1 MATQVT
7 SALHQWPEST
17 SINDQL
23 LKNRS
28 FLYSSCTLSKPFP
41 IFDNVQEHESKRQVP
56 HKKISFKIKK
66 NPSVVYKRSHKM
78 TAVSAT
84 TVAQLASKFNQMV
97 ENQNGRVPQKP
108 SANPKLKQVSHLHPT
123 NSEQKSANQ
132 TTGTVKAAIEKF
144 EKHLCVTEC
153 QNKPTNNC
161 ITQVPKPK
169 VPEKNPALL
178 KPKNKKEFFNRD
190 VKLKV
195 FEKTERKCDSMY
207 ETLNIRKTVP
217 PQVLLKPSRSEET
230 VSSACLQ
237 PNTSFLWRRSSQE
250 RTTNI
255 SEDWKENYDIV
266 LPESTSSK
274 EEKIY
279 EELVLPDAAE
289 HSYEYCKSSI
299 GMYEKL
305 AQKCVKSGVNMWKTV
320 NNNNN

>member
-1 MATQVT
+1 MATQVN
-7 SALHQWPEST
+7 SVLHQWPETT
-17 SINDQL
+17 SINDNL

-28 FLYSSCTLSKPFP
+28 FLYSSCPKQPLSKSFP
-41 IFDNVQEHESKRQVP
+41 IFDNVQVQDVENKRQVP

-66 NPSVVYKRSHKM
+66 NSSVVYKRNHKM

-97 ENQNGRVPQKP
+97 ENQNGCIPQKS
-108 SANPKLKQVSHLHPT
+108 SANPNLKQVSHLHPT

-132 TTGTVKAAIEKF
+132 QIGTVKAAIEKF

-153 QNKPTNNC
+153 QNKPTINC
-161 ITQVPKPK
+161 HTLVPKPK
-169 VPEKNPALL
+169 VPEKKPALL
-178 KPKNKKEFFNRD
+178 NHKKEFFSRD
-190 VKLKV
+190 FKLKV

-217 PQVLLKPSRSEET
+217 PQVLLKPSRSEEA

-255 SEDWKENYDIV
+255 NEDWKENYDVV
-266 LPESTSSK
+266 LPESASGK

-279 EELVLPDAAE
+279 EELVLPDGVE
-289 HSYEYCKSSI
+289 HSYEYCKSPT
-299 GMYEKL
+299 GMCEKL
-305 AQKCVKSGVNMWKTV
+305 A
-320 NNNNN
+320 